1 MERSPT
7 TARFAVPVSEP
18 SQIRLD
24 EIVGH
29 LGLEIGVT
37 IEPTDYASSDEFSK
51 RETGMRIK
59 ISADDL
65 AALKTSKL
73 WTFTYEKEQGT
84 VIAVIKITAQQRP
97 VTPIADIK
105 ELNGTWRL
113 VDAHLVRDQALGLPF
128 HDLEGYKSARIAID
142 GPEWRH
148 VRQGNELFRTLE
160 ATYDLTA
167 SPQKVD
173 LKFTFRE
180 SEKHERRLIELHGD
194 ELITAKQIV
203 SPADGF
209 PGSFDEPMVLIER
222 YQRVGVVI
230 NRNEVDETVIT
241 ISLGTSDGIRLNQQ
255 FQVTDASSVLGTVEA
270 YEIGKHVEDVMAADR
285 LEHLIGPV
293 AHPPPPEGRGDLADH
308 LTFHRPDLAI
318 DGEHIAA
325 QVVVT
330 GCVRHMTQQRF
341 GRRHG
346 VPRGRSSSVAKL
358 AVAECAHH
366 AGTWSARIPPYG
378 ATGGTCPTSPVCPR
392 RPRDLAVEID
402 GPEAVPDCGRG
413 GLGGFDQPGRV
424 PGLDLVA

>member
-1 MERSPT
+1 
-7 TARFAVPVSEP
+7 
-18 SQIRLD
+18 
-24 EIVGH
+24 
-29 LGLEIGVT
+29 
-37 IEPTDYASSDEFSK
+37 
-51 RETGMRIK
+51 MRIK

-209 PGSFDEPMVLIER
+209 PASFDEPMVLIER

-255 FQVTDASSVLGTVEA
+255 LQVTDGSSVLGTVEA
-270 YEIGKHVEDVMAADR
+270 YEIGKHESYARVVEWSADR
-285 LEHLIGPV
+285 PIRKGDRLIP
-293 AHPPPPEGRGDLADH
+293 
-308 LTFHRPDLAI
+308 I
-318 DGEHIAA
+318 
-325 QVVVT
+325 
-330 GCVRHMTQQRF
+330 
-341 GRRHG
+341 
-346 VPRGRSSSVAKL
+346 
-358 AVAECAHH
+358 
-366 AGTWSARIPPYG
+366 G
-378 ATGGTCPTSPVCPR
+378 ATDASQALDAGFPSDAVLQEMH
-392 RPRDLAVEID
+392 DLLSE
-402 GPEAVPDCGRG
+402 ETR
-413 GLGGFDQPGRV
+413 LK
-424 PGLDLVA
+424 LDLRYVQQFLEGGKLFAKTDASKILENASRKEQHRSATTGNHESVESHPRKRAW